1 MDRYMCVCVCIER
14 RNRKEKESKKKKR
27 HSEWFFFILFGF
39 RSEIKR
45 TPNPD
50 FFFSLPPLSSR
61 SAAIGKPLVAMVT
74 FLSLSLSLSLLRPS
88 IGGTAK

>member
-1 MDRYMCVCVCIER
+1 VFVSKDGIEKK
-14 RNRKEKESKKKKR
+14 RKVKKKKR